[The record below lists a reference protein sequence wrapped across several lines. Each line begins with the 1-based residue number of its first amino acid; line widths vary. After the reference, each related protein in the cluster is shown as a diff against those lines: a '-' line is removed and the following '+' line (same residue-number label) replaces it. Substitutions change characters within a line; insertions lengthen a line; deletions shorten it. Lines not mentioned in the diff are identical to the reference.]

1 MVRRTR
7 GGGGSAMSTFLT
19 VREAAAVLRISK
31 SKAYELVSSGEIPHV
46 RFGKVV
52 RIPKSWL
59 DDWLE
64 GQRAGRPTPP
74 HPGTMRAKAR
84 ALQSMAEDDHGEAG

>member
-1 MVRRTR
+1 MN
-7 GGGGSAMSTFLT
+7 TFLT
-19 VREAAAVLRISK
+19 VREAAEALRISK

-52 RIPKSWL
+52 RIPKCWL

-64 GQRAGRPTPP
+64 GQRAGRPAPP

-84 ALQSMAEDDHGEAG
+84 ALPSMAEDDRRRSGLTGRRKSG

>member
-1 MVRRTR
+1 MD
-7 GGGGSAMSTFLT
+7 TFLT
-19 VREAAAVLRISK
+19 VREAAEVLRISK
-31 SKAYELVSSGEIPHV
+31 SKAYALVSSGELPHV

-52 RIPKSWL
+52 RIPRSWL

-74 HPGTMRAKAR
+74 DPGTMRAKAR
-84 ALQSMAEDDHGEAG
+84 ALPSMVEDDPWRSGLTGRGKSG